1 MGSMPGM
8 MSDAEMA
15 RFQKAK
21 GTQLDR
27 TFLEMMITHHEGAVT
42 MGRTELATGLSTE
55 AKALAQSIVTGQTE
69 EIATMQQ
76 LLTTL

>member
-1 MGSMPGM
+1 
-8 MSDAEMA
+8 
-15 RFQKAK
+15 
-21 GTQLDR
+21 
-27 TFLEMMITHHEGAVT
+27 